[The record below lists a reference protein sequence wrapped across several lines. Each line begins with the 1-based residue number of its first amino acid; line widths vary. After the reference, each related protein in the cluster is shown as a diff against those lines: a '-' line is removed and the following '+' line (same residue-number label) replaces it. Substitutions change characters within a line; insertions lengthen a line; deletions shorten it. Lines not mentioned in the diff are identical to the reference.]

1 MALLAPFCIQTA
13 NHAFATYTTN
23 MQNISMFNNGTIHIN
38 ITLPTKLNSLAEI
51 EDWPCFIQQHRILAR
66 LFQWIEP
73 LLIAVHGT
81 PDPFWRTDGGNYI
94 YGGASQRLAVSRY
107 IGVGTYDTTAMP
119 LGKILQVE
127 RTSLPWEIQTSKGG
141 WYSDASDWGYEP
153 LNCVGLDINFNK
165 HRNHGL
171 EFRIFDALPMDSLE
185 ELLCIIVKLGDI
197 AVRLNGT
204 LPPVPQESI
213 VWKKMIRGAIE
224 RGREFVVLSSDF
236 AVILGILG
244 LPADRLPADGLP
256 ADGWTLERCYGDLR
270 RGLLNYD
277 CAFTSNVD
285 CGQSEDS
292 ENSEQSKS
300 VSTESCSDISNTR
313 EVEIVVPENTRWCV
327 CF

>member
-1 MALLAPFCIQTA
+1 
-13 NHAFATYTTN
+13 
-23 MQNISMFNNGTIHIN
+23 
-38 ITLPTKLNSLAEI
+38 
-51 EDWPCFIQQHRILAR
+51 
-66 LFQWIEP
+66 
-73 LLIAVHGT
+73 
-81 PDPFWRTDGGNYI
+81 
-94 YGGASQRLAVSRY
+94 
-107 IGVGTYDTTAMP
+107 
-119 LGKILQVE
+119 
-127 RTSLPWEIQTSKGG
+127 
-141 WYSDASDWGYEP
+141 
-153 LNCVGLDINFNK
+153 
-165 HRNHGL
+165 
-171 EFRIFDALPMDSLE
+171 
-185 ELLCIIVKLGDI
+185 
-197 AVRLNGT
+197 
-204 LPPVPQESI
+204 
-213 VWKKMIRGAIE
+213 MIRGAIE